1 MLDRIGVFNLIN
13 NNHVFKEIRAC
24 FFIVDPELRIHYLN
38 YDYLGENNLQCPGDF
53 LKCSNAV
60 ASAKEGGCG
69 CHKHC
74 RNCNFRSL
82 VESCFETNERTS
94 GKASLMLATGQEL
107 DLLTTATPISIEG
120 QPYAIVLI
128 EDITDQ
134 KQHLMLQRVFF
145 HDLLNLSG
153 TLNTILDC
161 IDTERPEDSI
171 DLIRGISTELMDEIY
186 AQRDIIYANNGIL
199 KLEQSTFKAV
209 EVINFAKDY
218 ISKVEKNLFGVN
230 MVFNSS
236 LADEEI
242 TSDKALVNRVIL
254 NMVKNACEASS
265 AGQTVSVNAGST
277 EKSIIFSVHNPAV
290 MSDEIKSKVFIS
302 GNTTKG
308 MGHGLGTY
316 SMKLIGESYLKGK
329 VSFTSEEPDGT
340 EFFFEISR
348 SK

>member
-1 MLDRIGVFNLIN
+1 MLDKVGVFNLIN
-13 NNHVFKEIRAC
+13 KNHVFKEIRS
-24 FFIVDPELRIHYLN
+24 FFIIVDPELRIHYLN
-38 YDYLGENNLQCPGDF
+38 YDYLGDKDLLCPGDF

-60 ASAKEGGCG
+60 SAANNGGCG

-74 RNCNFRSL
+74 QNCNLRNL
-82 VESCFETNERTS
+82 VESSFKANEKMS
-94 GKASLMLATGQEL
+94 GKASLLLSSGQEL
-107 DLLTTATPISIEG
+107 DLYAISTPITIEEK
-120 QPYAIVLI
+120 PYSIVLL

-161 IDTERPEDSI
+161 IDTENPEDSI

-199 KLEQSTFKAV
+199 KLEPTTFKAV
-209 EVINFAKDY
+209 EVVNFAKDY

-254 NMVKNACEASS
+254 NMVKNACEAST
-265 AGQTVSVNAGST
+265 AGQTVTVKASAT
-277 EKSIIFSVHNPAV
+277 EKSVIFSVHNPAV
-290 MSDEIKSKVFIS
+290 MADDIKSKVFIS

-316 SMKLIGESYLKGK
+316 SMKLIGENYLNGK
-329 VSFTSEEPDGT
+329 VWFTSEEPDGT
-340 EFFFEISR
+340 EFFFEIIR
-348 SK
+348 TK